1 MPSPAFRFR
10 DILPKGL
17 YWRTLLIIVAP
28 AALLQLIITLVFLD
42 DHWQATSKRMSQGVA
57 ADVALIIQLYERNPT
72 PAAFE
77 ELRRL
82 AQRPLR
88 LEIELQPGAALEI
101 PRCRPSGSLLD
112 RYFTRALTQDLGRE
126 VWYDST
132 CPGTQVLVRVPTR
145 EGVLQLKAFRDRVQA
160 RSGPLFVAWISGATI
175 FLVVVSVIFIRNQV
189 RPILK
194 LADAMERFGRGE
206 DTGPFRVRGAR
217 EVRGATHAFFDM
229 RARIRRHIEQRS
241 QLLAGVSHDLR
252 TPLTRLKLQLA
263 LMPPSPEIDD
273 ATRDLAEMEQTLDEY
288 LAFAKGLTDEAPVS
302 IDLGDLVR
310 DIVGDATRAG
320 ADVAADVA
328 GEAPALGRARALKR
342 CIANLVDNAVAHGDT
357 VRVAVAADERV
368 VTVSVDDNG
377 PGISEEL
384 YEEAFRPFSR
394 LDETRSRNQKGV
406 GLGLAIARDV
416 ARGHGGDIILS
427 QSPLGGLRATLRLP
441 RAPAAGARAPVET
454 AVEKDSSAL
463 GAQ

>member
-1 MPSPAFRFR
+1 MARLFRFR
-10 DILPKGL
+10 SILPKGL
-17 YWRTLLIIVAP
+17 YWRTLLIIAAP

-72 PAAFE
+72 PETFEDLRAFA
-77 ELRRL
+77 L
-82 AQRPLR
+82 RPLR
-88 LEIELQPGAALEI
+88 LEIEMQPNAPLAI
-101 PRCRPSGSLLD
+101 PRCRQSGSLLD
-112 RYFTRALTQDLGRE
+112 RYLTRSLQYDIGRD

-132 CPGTQVLVRVPTR
+132 CPGSQVIIRVPTA

-160 RSGPLFVAWISGATI
+160 RSGPLFVTWIFGATI
-175 FLVVVSVIFIRNQV
+175 FLIVISILFIRNQV
-189 RPILK
+189 RPIEQ

-217 EVRGATHAFFDM
+217 EVRGATNAFFDM
-229 RARIRRHIEQRS
+229 RSRIKRHIEQRS

-263 LMPPSPEIDD
+263 LMQASPEIED
-273 ATRDLAEMEQTLDEY
+273 AKRDLAEMEETLDEY
-288 LAFAKGLTDEAPVS
+288 LTFAKGLAEEAPDEVE
-302 IDLGDLVR
+302 LGDLAQDLVADAQR
-310 DIVGDATRAG
+310 NGD
-320 ADVAADVA
+320 DVAIERTGA
-328 GEAPALGRARALKR
+328 GSTPGRARALKR
-342 CIANLVDNAVAHGDT
+342 CLANLIDNAVAHGDK
-357 VRVAVAADERV
+357 VRVTVNGEQSV
-368 VTVSVDDNG
+368 IIVSVDDNG
-377 PGISEEL
+377 PGIPEEL

-416 ARGHGGDIILS
+416 ARSHGGDIVLS

-441 RAPAAGARAPVET
+441 RPA
-454 AVEKDSSAL
+454 
-463 GAQ
+463 